1 MIQSISMGGGGSD
14 RPHETVNFVYDKISW
29 EYTPVNNDGTAG
41 TKVGPKVWNL
51 ETNEAEQRI
60 GYLTMEVLIKEHEHK
75 LFSFIEQIGAD
86 LIGTSITS
94 RLIR

>member
-1 MIQSISMGGGGSD
+1 
-14 RPHETVNFVYDKISW
+14 
-29 EYTPVNNDGTAG
+29 
-41 TKVGPKVWNL
+41 
-51 ETNEAEQRI
+51 
-60 GYLTMEVLIKEHEHK
+60 MEVLIKEHEHK